1 MAEGTPYTELPKRD
15 LYRSLIVH
23 EIVHGIMH
31 QNLKRPAASQAA
43 YEYPAYALQIA
54 SLPSD
59 VRDKLL
65 GQFRAEQG
73 QASWFSTTPFSPFDP
88 YFFAV
93 RAYEHF
99 KSAAN
104 GCAQLHV
111 LLDGQAAFVPNLPP

>member
-31 QNLKRPAASQAA
+31 QNLKRPAASHAA

-65 GQFRAEQG
+65 RAIPGGAGSGELVFND
-73 QASWFSTTPFSPFDP
+73 AILSFDP

-111 LLDGQAAFVPNLPP
+111 LLDGEAPFIPLLPP